1 MTRRLLFI
9 TGEVSGDVIA
19 ANLVRAIRAMDPGV
33 ELTGVGGWRMQKA
46 GVDLLFNSNP
56 FGAAGI
62 TESFVTLPYMVRAFS
77 AMRLHLRRHR
87 PDVAVLIGNDFFNPV
102 LAPWLKRN
110 RILTVAYPPPQIWIW
125 GRAARLIASCY
136 DCILTSFVE
145 EDEIYRRAGS
155 HVVFVGH
162 FLRDLVE
169 EVSADGRREARRS
182 LGLGPERSTVG
193 VLPGSRMHELERLG
207 PLLLNAARL
216 MLTRDP
222 SLQFILP
229 VADPCFEPEIR
240 RMLRE
245 HNLEPWIHLNHNS
258 QTTIAASDLVMLSS
272 GTATLEAALMGVP
285 MVILY
290 RVSGLTLSVVRSLV
304 RAGIMDSETAGL
316 PNLISGQTIVPEL
329 RQAKALASNL
339 ADEALSILNDSERH
353 AQMKAQLQALKLKLG
368 ARGATEKAA
377 RVILGLGR
385 EKKEETIDSW
395 KH

>member
-1 MTRRLLFI
+1 
-9 TGEVSGDVIA
+9 
-19 ANLVRAIRAMDPGV
+19 MDPSV
-33 ELTGVGGWRMQKA
+33 ELTGVGGWRMHKA

-56 FGAAGI
+56 FGSAGI
-62 TESFVTLPYMVRAFS
+62 TESFATLPCMVRAFG

-102 LAPWLKRN
+102 LAHWLKRN
-110 RILTVAYPPPQIWIW
+110 GILTVAYPPPQIWVW

-136 DCILTSFVE
+136 DCILTSFIE
-145 EDEIYRRAGS
+145 EHETYRVAGS
-155 HVVFVGH
+155 HVIFVGH

-182 LGLGPERSTVG
+182 LGLVPDRPTVG

-216 MLTRDP
+216 MLTRNP
-222 SLQFILP
+222 SLQLILP
-229 VADPCFEPEIR
+229 IADPCFEPEIR
-240 RMLRE
+240 RMMRE
-245 HNLEPWIHLNHNS
+245 HSLEPWIHLNHNS
-258 QTTIAASDLVMLSS
+258 HRTIAASDCVMLSS

-290 RVSGLTLSVVRSLV
+290 RVSGLTVSVVRLLV

-316 PNLISGQTIVPEL
+316 PNLMSGQTIVPEL
-329 RQAKALASNL
+329 RQAKALASDL
-339 ADEALSILNDSERH
+339 ADEALSILNDSERQ
-353 AQMKAQLQALKLKLG
+353 AQMKEQLRALKFRLG

-377 RVILGLGR
+377 KAILNLGS
-385 EKKEETIDSW
+385 EAKG
-395 KH
+395 